1 MKYYR
6 PAAVFLTENTQMF
19 DVFWQCVRR
28 TMQHSYHRY
37 FLILVFL
44 CSLTP
49 LNFSDADDRNDKEQ
63 IEFFNSQVKP
73 ILEQNCLQ
81 CHGGGTEVKGGLE
94 LTSREKM
101 LEGGHYGPVVSLEK
115 LSDSFLLEMI
125 GYGQETAQMP
135 PDGKLDDESL
145 ETLAKWI
152 NIGLPYPT
160 TTNDDPPILQPESDY
175 WAYRPLKR
183 PNVPSVQ
190 KSDWVK
196 NPIDAFI
203 LAKLEQAD
211 FTPASPA
218 SKQTLI
224 RRVYYDL
231 TGLPPSPEEVEA
243 FLNNTDPDA
252 YEKLIDTLLQSS
264 RYGEKWGRHWLD
276 LVRYAE
282 TNGYESDSDKP
293 YIWRYRD
300 YVINSFNEDKP
311 YDEFIKEQLA
321 GDELDTVTAET
332 IIATG
337 YHKLGVWDTGPADR
351 KLAQYNYLDDIVSTT
366 GQVMLGMT
374 VGCARCHDHKIDP
387 ISTQDYY
394 SFLAFFHDITPHN
407 GGPLADIGTPE
418 QKAERNR
425 HQTEKRI
432 AEEKFHDELFRI
444 QEHIK
449 IELAKIHTEP
459 ISPEIKVSP
468 IRDLTYRF
476 YRGIFEQFPND
487 FDALE
492 PTAEGNLFSNLFTLT
507 PANPKKN
514 IGLVFEG
521 ILQVPEDAIYT
532 FHQNLNGEN
541 RLTLDGQLISELS
554 GDSETQVS
562 LVSGD
567 VSIRL
572 EYFNKDLDKPN
583 LDISWSGPNFTK
595 QPLSTNATINF
606 GKLLNTHKDFIESDE
621 TMKSLVNKYN
631 EIKQQRE
638 QRRRQRVPYVYQ
650 ALAVSEKSQT
660 PTHIL
665 RRGNPHLVGR
675 EVKPAFPAVLN
686 PPTVDIPSLPT
697 EAKSSGKRSV
707 FAQWVADADNPLTAR
722 VMVNRIWQY
731 HFGRGIV
738 RSSNDFGLLGTPPTH
753 SELLDWLA
761 SEFMANGWRIKAMH
775 KLIMTS
781 NTYMMS
787 TLNNPKFV
795 QLDANNDLFW
805 RFNMRRLAAEEIRD
819 SVLMI
824 TGKLNPKMGGPSV
837 FPELPEEVLATASR
851 PRNVWGQSTPEEANR
866 RSVYVKVKRSLL
878 VPILNQFDQAN
889 TDSTCPV
896 RFSTTVPTQSLTML
910 NGKFIND
917 NALAFANRM
926 RYEGGED
933 LEEQVQFGLR
943 HVLCREPEQ
952 VEIQHAL
959 TFMQELQQHDSVSS
973 EVALNRFALLALN
986 LNEFIFLD

>member
-1 MKYYR
+1 M
-6 PAAVFLTENTQMF
+6 
-19 DVFWQCVRR
+19 
-28 TMQHSYHRY
+28 RY
-37 FLILVFL
+37 IYQVCIRLLVFL
-44 CSLTP
+44 CILTF
-49 LNFSDADDRNDKEQ
+49 LNTSYADDLNHDQK
-63 IEFFNSQVKP
+63 IEFFHTKVKP
-73 ILEQNCLQ
+73 VLEQNCIR
-81 CHGGGTEVKGGLE
+81 CHGGETEVKGGLH
-94 LTSREKM
+94 LTSREKI
-101 LEGGHYGPVVSLEK
+101 LEGGHYGAAVSLENPTE
-115 LSDSFLLEMI
+115 SFLLEMV
-125 GYGQETAQMP
+125 GYGQDTAQMP
-135 PDGKLDDESL
+135 PDGKLDDDSL
-145 ETLAKWI
+145 EILAEWI

-160 TTNDDPPILQPESDY
+160 TTDDDQPILHTESDY
-175 WAYRPLKR
+175 WAYRALKR

-190 KSDWVK
+190 NTDWVR

-203 LAKLEQAD
+203 LAKLEQTSL
-211 FTPASPA
+211 TPASPA
-218 SKQTLI
+218 SKQALI

-231 TGLPPSPEEVEA
+231 TGLPPSPDAVEA
-243 FLNNTDPDA
+243 FLNNTAPDA
-252 YEKLIDTLLQSS
+252 YEKLIDTLLQSTQ
-264 RYGEKWGRHWLD
+264 YGEKWGRHWLD

-300 YVINSFNEDKP
+300 YVINSFNDDKP
-311 YDEFIKEQLA
+311 YDKFIKEQLA
-321 GDELDTVTAET
+321 GDELDTVTADT

-351 KLAQYNYLDDIVSTT
+351 KLARYDYLDDIVSTT

-374 VGCARCHDHKIDP
+374 IGCARCHDHKIDP

-394 SFLAFFHDITPHN
+394 SLLAFFHDITPHN

-418 QKAERNR
+418 QKTERDR
-425 HQTEKRI
+425 LLTEKRI

-444 QEHIK
+444 QEDIK
-449 IELAKIHTEP
+449 IELAKGHTEP

-476 YRGIFEQFPND
+476 YRGVFEQFPND
-487 FDALE
+487 FNALE
-492 PTAEGNLFSNLFTLT
+492 PTAEGRLFSNLFTLT

-521 ILQVPEDAIYT
+521 ILQVPENAIYT

-541 RLTLDGQLISELS
+541 RLILDGQLVSELS
-554 GDSETQVS
+554 GNSDTQITLS
-562 LVSGD
+562 AGD
-567 VSIRL
+567 VPIRL
-572 EYFNKDLDKPN
+572 EFFNKDLDKPN

-595 QPLSTNATINF
+595 QPLSTNASINF
-606 GKLLNTHKDFIESDE
+606 GKLLNTHTDYIKSNESL
-621 TMKSLVNKYN
+621 KSLVNKYN
-631 EIKQQRE
+631 EVKQQRD
-638 QRRRQRVPYVYQ
+638 QRSRQRVPYVHQ

-675 EVKPAFPAVLN
+675 EVKPAFPSVLN
-686 PPTVDIPSLPT
+686 PSTVVIPTLPK
-697 EAKSSGKRSV
+697 EIKSSGKRRV
-707 FAQWVADADNPLTAR
+707 FAEWVVDADNPLTAR

-753 SELLDWLA
+753 PVLLDWLA
-761 SEFMANGWRIKAMH
+761 SEFIASGWRIKAMH

-781 NTYMMS
+781 NTYLMS
-787 TLNNPKFV
+787 TQNNPKFL

-805 RFNMRRLAAEEIRD
+805 RFNMRRLAAEELRD

-851 PRNVWGQSTPEEANR
+851 PRNVWGKSPPEEANR

-917 NALAFANRM
+917 NALSFANRM
-926 RYEGGED
+926 RNEGGAD
-933 LEEQVQFGLR
+933 LKEQVQFGLR

-952 VEIQHAL
+952 VEIQQAL